1 MLLRHR
7 DLVRGVLH
15 PPLTP
20 QLYFVRRK
28 AMKNKREKTIRV
40 RVNEEEFANLSQK
53 ADEVGLSMS
62 AFLREMTNLKPIN
75 NRQEL
80 KILNTNLRR
89 IGVNV
94 NQIARYVN
102 SQKGYSSVDVAELA
116 TALISI
122 ERQLE
127 GLRND
132 S

>member
-1 MLLRHR
+1 
-7 DLVRGVLH
+7 
-15 PPLTP
+15 
-20 QLYFVRRK
+20 
-28 AMKNKREKTIRV
+28 MKNKREKTIRV